1 MINFKG
7 NYMEELKYKNVMQT
21 LIDATKAIVPECYV
35 FEIASQ
41 KIPINQKTP
50 FIGIIMDIDSIEQ
63 VANRFECDF
72 YFICGVNDADE
83 IKARNEAFDILNR
96 IYSNIYSINLPFIK
110 KYDRPF
116 SYLLQHSNLTL
127 MSLQVKVAVLAP

>member
-1 MINFKG
+1 MD
-7 NYMEELKYKNVMQT
+7 ELNYKNVMQT
-21 LIDATKAIVPECYV
+21 LIDTTKAIVPECYV

-50 FIGIIMDIDSIEQ
+50 FVGIIMDIDSIQQ
-63 VANRFECDF
+63 VAGHFECDF

-83 IKARNEAFDILNR
+83 IKARNEAFEILNR
-96 IYSNIYSINLPFIK
+96 IYENIYSINLPFIK
-110 KYDRPF
+110 TYDRPF

-127 MSLQVKVAVLAP
+127 MSLQVKLAVIAS

>member
-1 MINFKG
+1 MD
-7 NYMEELKYKNVMQT
+7 ELNYKNVMQT
-21 LIDATKAIVPECYV
+21 LIDAIKTIVPECYV

-50 FIGIIMDIDSIEQ
+50 FVGIIMDIDSIEQ

-96 IYSNIYSINLPFIK
+96 IYSNIYSINLPFIRRQQ
-110 KYDRPF
+110 RPF

-127 MSLQVKVAVLAP
+127 MSLQTKMAVIAS

>member
-7 NYMEELKYKNVMQT
+7 DKMDELNYKNVMQT
-21 LIDATKAIVPECYV
+21 LIDTIKAIVPDCYV

-50 FIGIIMDIDSIEQ
+50 FVGIIMDIDSIEQ

-96 IYSNIYSINLPFIK
+96 IYSNIYSINLPFIRRQQ
-110 KYDRPF
+110 RPF

-127 MSLQVKVAVLAP
+127 MSLQIKMAVIAS

>member
-1 MINFKG
+1 MD
-7 NYMEELKYKNVMQT
+7 ELNYKNVMQT
-21 LIDATKAIVPECYV
+21 LLTEIKTIVPDCYV

-96 IYSNIYSINLPFIK
+96 IYSNIYSINLPFIRRQQ
-110 KYDRPF
+110 RPF

-127 MSLQVKVAVLAP
+127 MSLQTKMAVIAS

>member
-7 NYMEELKYKNVMQT
+7 DDMVELNYKKVMQT
-21 LIDATKAIVPECYV
+21 LIDATKAVVPECYV

-50 FIGIIMDIDSIEQ
+50 FVGIIMDIDSIEQ

-96 IYSNIYSINLPFIK
+96 IYQNIYFFNLPFIK

-127 MSLQVKVAVLAP
+127 MSLQTKLAVIAL

>member
-1 MINFKG
+1 MD
-7 NYMEELKYKNVMQT
+7 ELNYKNVMKT
-21 LIDATKAIVPECYV
+21 LIDTIKTIVPECYV

-50 FIGIIMDIDSIEQ
+50 FVGIIMDIDSIEQ

-96 IYSNIYSINLPFIK
+96 IYSNIYSINLPFIRRQQ
-110 KYDRPF
+110 RPF

-127 MSLQVKVAVLAP
+127 MSLQTKMAVIAS